1 MKVEEVE
8 KVRELLEKLGEEALI
23 VRLDS
28 FIALNKGL
36 ETKRGEDYIRLSIL
50 GFLEGLLL
58 SLKMKYPEN
67 GEIIEVYEEIRAK
80 RAELDELFRKPRMRS
95 LRIR

>member
-8 KVRELLEKLGEEALI
+8 RVRELLEKLGEEALI

-28 FIALNKGL
+28 FIALNEGL

-58 SLKMKYPEN
+58 SLKMKYPGK
-67 GEIIEVYEEIRAK
+67 GEIIEVYEEIKAK
-80 RAELDELFRKPRMRS
+80 RVELDELFRKPAMQN
-95 LRIR
+95 IQ

>member
-8 KVRELLEKLGEEALI
+8 RVRELLERLGEEALI

-28 FIALNKGL
+28 FIALNEGL

-58 SLKMKYPEN
+58 SLKMKYPGK
-67 GEIIEVYEEIRAK
+67 GEIIEVYEEIKAK
-80 RAELDELFRKPRMRS
+80 RVELDELFRKPAMQN
-95 LRIR
+95 IQ